1 MGAPGRTSGAAVQG
15 GNGREPCAYCHA
27 RSYSVCNAVPEEA
40 LATPSVLA
48 VVRDYAKGQMLI
60 EQGAA
65 AEDFFNVISG
75 TVKLYKLLADGR
87 QQITGFAGTG
97 QFLGLAVTDTY
108 TFSVQAIEAVRAC
121 RFSRSRL
128 RQLMDD
134 CPQVEERLLQAA
146 CQELV
151 TAQEQ
156 ILLLGRKSAQERLA
170 TFLIGWSRQG
180 RPHVPAEAPVDVRV
194 DVPVAVPAADRVR
207 LPMTRG
213 EIADHL
219 GLTIE
224 TVSRTFSRFRADG
237 RIRTPSS
244 HEVVITDRPYLE
256 RLAAGAG

>member
-1 MGAPGRTSGAAVQG
+1 MGTSVRTGGAAMQS

-27 RSYSVCNAVPEEA
+27 RPYSVCNAVPEEA
-40 LATPSVLA
+40 LATLSALA
-48 VVRDYAKGQMLI
+48 VVRDYAKGQVLI

-65 AEDFFNVISG
+65 AEDFLNVISG
-75 TVKLYKLLADGR
+75 TVKLYKLLTDGR

-108 TFSVQAIEAVRAC
+108 TFSVQAIEPVRAC

-128 RQLMDD
+128 RQLVVD
-134 CPQVEERLLQAA
+134 CPQLEERLLQTA

-180 RPHVPAEAPVDVRV
+180 GRRV
-194 DVPVAVPAADRVR
+194 SVADHVR

-244 HEVVITDRPYLE
+244 HEVVITDRAYLE

>member
-1 MGAPGRTSGAAVQG
+1 MRTTGAAVPG
-15 GNGREPCAYCHA
+15 ENGREPCAHCHA
-27 RSYSVCNAVPEEA
+27 RPYSVCNAVPDDA
-40 LATPSVLA
+40 LATLAALA
-48 VVRDYAKGQMLI
+48 VVRDYAKGQVFI

-65 AEDFFNVISG
+65 ADDFFNVTSG
-75 TVKLYKLLADGR
+75 TVKLYKLLPDGR

-108 TFSVQAIEAVRAC
+108 TFSVQAIEPVRVC
-121 RFSRSRL
+121 RFSRPRL
-128 RQLMDD
+128 RHLMDD
-134 CPQVEERLLQAA
+134 YPHVEERLLQAA

-170 TFLIGWSRQG
+170 TFLVSWSRQG
-180 RPHVPAEAPVDVRV
+180 DRHVPPS
-194 DVPVAVPAADRVR
+194 DRVR

-213 EIADHL
+213 DIADHL

-224 TVSRTFSRFRADG
+224 TVSRTFSRFRTDG
-237 RIRTPSS
+237 RIRTPNSN
-244 HEVVITDRPYLE
+244 EVIITDRPYLE

>member
-1 MGAPGRTSGAAVQG
+1 MRMTSAAAG
-15 GNGREPCAYCHA
+15 ESRREPCAYCQA
-27 RSYSVCNAVPEEA
+27 RPHSLCSAVPDDA
-40 LATPSVLA
+40 LSMLATLA
-48 VVRDYAKGQMLI
+48 VVRDYAKGQVFI

-65 AEDFFNVISG
+65 AEDFFNVTSG
-75 TVKLYKLLADGR
+75 TVKLYKLLPDGR

-97 QFLGLAVTDTY
+97 HFLGLAVTDTY
-108 TFSVQAIEAVRAC
+108 TFSVQAIEPVRAC

-128 RQLMDD
+128 RRLMDD
-134 CPQVEERLLQAA
+134 CPQVEERLLRTA
-146 CQELV
+146 CQELIA
-151 TAQEQ
+151 AQEQ

-170 TFLIGWSRQG
+170 TFLLGWSRQADP
-180 RPHVPAEAPVDVRV
+180 RAPPAE
-194 DVPVAVPAADRVR
+194 RVR

-213 EIADHL
+213 DIADHL

-256 RLAAGAG
+256 RLAAGAV